1 MIRVVSLSPAIDIT
15 YELPEVRLGESLRVS
30 RVFKTPGGKGINV
43 ARILHSG
50 GHPVQ
55 LVVTL
60 GGQSGY
66 WIERELLRQ
75 QLTVTRLAIEAET
88 RSCVAVITTQATVL
102 NEPAAE
108 ITDSEVGMLL
118 ALLEKPSQTSVLSG
132 SLPPNLTEQQIA
144 KIVHALRAS
153 SGQLIVDTTG
163 PGLLIA
169 ASAGAD
175 LLKPNRE
182 EAVAATKA
190 SSAEMGAV
198 QLIEL
203 GAKGVLLSNGA
214 EGAELIRKGT
224 RLRASTRITS
234 GNATGAG
241 DAMVAMAAVALSEG
255 ASDEILL
262 RNAVAGGSLAVTEQ
276 IAGVIDWGQIEV
288 TAAEVEVV

>member
-108 ITDSEVGMLL
+108 ITESEVGMLL

-175 LLKPNRE
+175 LLKPNHE